1 MWGVSDEVKKQTT
14 MNKFLQF
21 FTDTVNR
28 NKFYYSVVPGI
39 EHQLQSLY
47 NDNVYVKYFGDYR
60 LNIADFD
67 FAVKFACEHCDVE
80 LSSVDRPYIESK
92 KFLLENPLSSDL
104 EYLSSK
110 MMWYEHATLWTADYS
125 IDLSGC
131 DADNLFSGKISKTLL
146 LKPTTKVFINYCD
159 TLDLTFYDVLKNMS
173 CKISKYRGYNNDSL
187 SYVNT
192 VADCK
197 WILVIRHYDE
207 TNNISLD
214 SIKKIFKTSG
224 IEIYTTDELFNL

>member
-1 MWGVSDEVKKQTT
+1 MLMLKK
-14 MNKFLQF
+14 
-21 FTDTVNR
+21 
-28 NKFYYSVVPGI
+28 SI
-39 EHQLQSLY
+39 E
-47 NDNVYVKYFGDYR
+47 R
-60 LNIADFD
+60 
-67 FAVKFACEHCDVE
+67 
-80 LSSVDRPYIESK
+80 
-92 KFLLENPLSSDL
+92 
-104 EYLSSK
+104 
-110 MMWYEHATLWTADYS
+110 
-125 IDLSGC
+125 
-131 DADNLFSGKISKTLL
+131 
-146 LKPTTKVFINYCD
+146 KVFINYCD